1 MSKTVLC
8 DTNVWLDYY
17 LGLRPNHDSARRL
30 IRDGIYQD
38 VLFLVPVSA
47 LGDFFY
53 LCQADFKKAL
63 RDAYGTI
70 DESQAVA
77 AREGAWAALANLL
90 ETATV
95 VGADHSDAYKALKQ
109 KVAHGDYE
117 DNLVV
122 AAALRSGADFLV
134 TDDEKL
140 RRDAPIMALT
150 VNEAC
155 EYLGL
160 R

>member
-1 MSKTVLC
+1 
-8 DTNVWLDYY
+8 
-17 LGLRPNHDSARRL
+17 
-30 IRDGIYQD
+30 
-38 VLFLVPVSA
+38 
-47 LGDFFY
+47 
-53 LCQADFKKAL
+53 
-63 RDAYGTI
+63 
-70 DESQAVA
+70 
-77 AREGAWAALANLL
+77 LL

-95 VGADHSDAYKALKQ
+95 VGADYSDAYRALKQ
-109 KVAHGDYE
+109 KAIHSDYE
-117 DNLVV
+117 DDLVV

-150 VNEAC
+150 VKEAC

>member
-1 MSKTVLC
+1 MPSIISSEKPIVQASLISVSSTC
-8 DTNVWLDYY
+8 TWSNA
-17 LGLRPNHDSARRL
+17 PARKSTSHSL
-30 IRDGIYQD
+30 KQ
-38 VLFLVPVSA
+38 
-47 LGDFFY
+47 
-53 LCQADFKKAL
+53 
-63 RDAYGTI
+63 
-70 DESQAVA
+70 
-77 AREGAWAALANLL
+77 GAWAALANLF

-95 VGADHSDAYKALKQ
+95 VGADHSDAYKVLKQ

-150 VNEAC
+150 VKEAC